1 MSSTRPIIPRTKP
14 VPVPGGWEKNLRSA
28 KPNMPCYRIAF
39 STSQLQ
45 GSTTFLLL
53 PKFLSHKGKR
63 ITGTPKAASSFHRTW
78 PNHSIYRFL
87 LQPWYYTTA
96 DYSSHLVVT
105 TTTALIFLLC
115 SLFTNSA
122 SHRPAKGGD
131 SGAATWTFSFRLEKI
146 KINLTQTTTN
156 RNILYIHE
164 NKQIF
169 YIFMKILCS
178 CCPTF
183 KWNKTIFPSFIDSS
197 GVALK
202 DLKLLISSITM

>member
-53 PKFLSHKGKR
+53 PQFLSHKGKR

-105 TTTALIFLLC
+105 TTTALIFCCVLYLQTLLLTDLPREGTQVQPPE
-115 SLFTNSA
+115 LFHSGWKKSKSTL
-122 SHRPAKGGD
+122 HRPQ
-131 SGAATWTFSFRLEKI
+131 
-146 KINLTQTTTN
+146 QT
-156 RNILYIHE
+156 E
-164 NKQIF
+164 IF
-169 YIFMKILCS
+169 YIFMK
-178 CCPTF
+178 T
-183 KWNKTIFPSFIDSS
+183 NKYSIYLWRFCAAAVPLLNEIKLFFPASLTVLVLPSKI
-197 GVALK
+197 
-202 DLKLLISSITM
+202 